1 MSRTPDD
8 GSGPLDVDA
17 AFAEIV
23 ARWGE
28 DAPTSGSGRDL
39 ARDDDT
45 ERDTDQDAGHDAG
58 DTGHDGQRDGTDE
71 DRSPRHLLDPDGPGA
86 PDDEDERAQDGPE
99 PQAEDRARLIRPAT
113 PLPPAPV
120 EEVPSPQWFATPRQR
135 EEEPP
140 ELRALGEERFVPA
153 DPAPLPRDVLGWAAW
168 IAVVGAPLFLLV
180 VALGWQDV
188 PQLLTAITAGV
199 FVAGF
204 ATLVIRLPSSRDDDD
219 DDGAVV

>member
-1 MSRTPDD
+1 MPPTPDD

-28 DAPTSGSGRDL
+28 DVPDPENL
-39 ARDDDT
+39 DDEARDQG
-45 ERDTDQDAGHDAG
+45 EDQGPRHLAAPDEQDGAG
-58 DTGHDGQRDGTDE
+58 DEAAAGPGPE
-71 DRSPRHLLDPDGPGA
+71 DRS
-86 PDDEDERAQDGPE
+86 
-99 PQAEDRARLIRPAT
+99 RLVRPAA
-113 PLPPAPV
+113 PLPPPPR
-120 EEVPSPQWFATPRQR
+120 EDVPATGSFATPRQR
-135 EEEPP
+135 DDEPI
-140 ELRALGEERFVPA
+140 ELRSLSEESFVPA

-180 VALGWQDV
+180 VALSWQDV
-188 PQLLTAITAGV
+188 PQLLTAITAAV

-204 ATLVIRLPSSRDDDD
+204 ATLVVRLPSSRDDDD